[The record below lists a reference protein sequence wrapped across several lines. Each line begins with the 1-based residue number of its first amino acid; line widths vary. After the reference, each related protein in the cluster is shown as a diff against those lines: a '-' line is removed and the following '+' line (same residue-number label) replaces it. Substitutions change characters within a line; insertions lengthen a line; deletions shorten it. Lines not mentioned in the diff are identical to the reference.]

1 MQNCRKSIDSDSK
14 HTYKWPYYT
23 YEMHVFGLTSSKE
36 HFHKSKRMSPN
47 DRRIAASTKY
57 FTNDIIFFLSHRND
71 EQFWCR
77 CDVSQNTQRNRYA
90 TKTIS
95 IVLPIT
101 RKKNALSIIEQ
112 AFNAPQLFIYIYIV
126 AIKYRTMYFY
136 NKDIGNGACE
146 WNHYVH

>member
-57 FTNDIIFFLSHRND
+57 FTNDIFFSISSKWWTVLMSL
-71 EQFWCR
+71 R
-77 CDVSQNTQRNRYA
+77 CKP
-90 TKTIS
+90 TKYTTKS
-95 IVLPIT
+95 ICY
-101 RKKNALSIIEQ
+101 KNEIDSFTNNKEKNSLSIIEQ
-112 AFNAPQLFIYIYIV
+112 AFNAPQLFIYYS
-126 AIKYRTMYFY
+126 R
-136 NKDIGNGACE
+136 NKIQDD
-146 WNHYVH
+146 VFR

>member
-57 FTNDIIFFLSHRND
+57 FTNDIIFFSFSSKWWTVLMSL
-71 EQFWCR
+71 R
-77 CDVSQNTQRNRYA
+77 CKPKYT
-90 TKTIS
+90 TKS
-95 IVLPIT
+95 ICYKNEIDSFT
-101 RKKNALSIIEQ
+101 NNKGKKCSLNHWTSIQ
-112 AFNAPQLFIYIYIV
+112 CASAIYIYL
-126 AIKYRTMYFY
+126 YSS
-136 NKDIGNGACE
+136 NKIQDD
-146 WNHYVH
+146 VFL